1 MGEVSVDD
9 ILITPLNRIS
19 VKGGD
24 ILHGMKE
31 SDTGFA
37 GFGEAYFSFI
47 EMGAIKAWKK
57 HLKMTLNLV
66 VPVGRVGFNFLDKG
80 SQLRSE
86 IIGPGRFVR
95 LTVPPG
101 IWFGFKGLSEDQN
114 VVMNLANL
122 EHDDCEVVKQNAG
135 YFSCDWEILK

>member
-1 MGEVSVDD
+1 MGEVSVDR
-9 ILITPLNRIS
+9 ILITPIDRIN

-24 ILHGMKE
+24 IVHGMKA
-31 SDTGFA
+31 SDVGFA

-66 VPVGRVGFNFLDKG
+66 VPVGRVGFNFLDSG
-80 SQLRSE
+80 SKLRSE
-86 IIGPGRFVR
+86 IIGVGRLVR

-101 IWFGFKGLSEDQN
+101 IWFGFKGLSEHQN
-114 VVMNLANL
+114 IVMNMANL
-122 EHDDCEVVKQNAG
+122 EHDDREVIRQNAS
-135 YFSCDWEILK
+135 YFNCDWDILK

>member
-1 MGEVSVDD
+1 MGEVSVDR
-9 ILITPLNRIS
+9 ILITPIDRIN

-24 ILHGMKE
+24 IVHGMKA
-31 SDTGFA
+31 SDAGFA

-66 VPVGRVGFNFLDKG
+66 VPVGRVGFNFLDSG
-80 SQLRSE
+80 SKLRSE
-86 IIGPGRFVR
+86 IIGVGRLVR

-101 IWFGFKGLSEDQN
+101 IWFGFKGLSEHQN
-114 VVMNLANL
+114 IVMNMANL
-122 EHDDCEVVKQNAG
+122 EHDDREVIRHNVS
-135 YFSCDWEILK
+135 YFNCDWDILK